1 MESLIIFISLFIL
14 VILAFIG
21 FCIYGLIKKSSAAK
35 NGRQVDARVLSCETK
50 LITDRDGNQFSY
62 YLVTVDFYGLN
73 GDTIVKTV
81 KSKKSY
87 EEGDI
92 IRSTYLDKNEQ
103 LWLDSDS
110 IAKNGKSSKLI
121 MLIGFLAAL
130 LVFVIIVV
138 YMNSSEE
145 DQTNKLKI
153 IFGYAISIVF
163 IGIGIMGFKK
173 TTGSKKAPNNM
184 QIVDGTQVD
193 YYTVRG
199 RTFDEPNTYYPIYEF
214 ELMGKVYRHQSN
226 VGSISNKHRSIGR
239 KVHMLINTETGK
251 IMCKEDEQTKNS
263 TYLLFGVIGVLVL
276 CIMLAISFGIL

>member
-1 MESLIIFISLFIL
+1 MEGLIIFIGFFIL

-35 NGRQVDARVLSCETK
+35 KGRQVDARVLSCETK

-62 YLVTVDFYGLN
+62 YLVTVDFYGLD
-73 GDTIVKTV
+73 GDSIVKTV
-81 KSKKSY
+81 NSKKSY

-92 IRSTYLDKNEQ
+92 IRSTYLDENEQ

-138 YMNSSEE
+138 YMNSSGE

-173 TTGSKKAPNNM
+173 TAGSKKTLNNM

-226 VGSISNKHRSIGR
+226 VGSSRNKHRSIGR

>member
-35 NGRQVDARVLSCETK
+35 KGRQVDARVLSCETK

-226 VGSISNKHRSIGR
+226 VGSSRNKHRSIGR

>member
-130 LVFVIIVV
+130 LVFVIIVI

-226 VGSISNKHRSIGR
+226 VGSSRNKHRSIGR

>member
-103 LWLDSDS
+103 LLLDSDS

-138 YMNSSEE
+138 YMNSSGE

-173 TTGSKKAPNNM
+173 TAGSKKTPNNM

-226 VGSISNKHRSIGR
+226 VGSSRNKHRSIGR

>member
-138 YMNSSEE
+138 YMNSSGE

-173 TTGSKKAPNNM
+173 TAGSKKALNNM

-214 ELMGKVYRHQSN
+214 EIMGKVYRHQSN
-226 VGSISNKHRSIGR
+226 VGSSRNKHRSIGR

-251 IMCKEDEQTKNS
+251 IMCKEDDQTKNS
-263 TYLLFGVIGVLVL
+263 TYFLFGVIGVLVL

>member
-138 YMNSSEE
+138 YMNSSGE

-173 TTGSKKAPNNM
+173 TAGSKKTLNNM

-226 VGSISNKHRSIGR
+226 VGSSRNKHRSIGR

>member
-138 YMNSSEE
+138 YMNSSGE

-173 TTGSKKAPNNM
+173 TAGSKKTLNNM

-214 ELMGKVYRHQSN
+214 EIMGKVYRHQSN
-226 VGSISNKHRSIGR
+226 VGSSRNKHRSIGR

-251 IMCKEDEQTKNS
+251 IMCKEDEHTKNS